1 MCLIRL
7 GGWFGNGTGGT
18 NFLSLH
24 DAARLKGVKFTDEA
38 LPRDG
43 FIMSNGLRHHYVDWG
58 DSDNPTVVLL
68 HGFAQTCHSWDF
80 TSLGLCDR
88 FRVLALDLRG
98 HGDSQWASDADYSY
112 NAILEDLH
120 CVVETLG
127 IRTFALM
134 GNSLGGRIALLH
146 ASECPE
152 LVKGLVI
159 VDAAPEHLIVG
170 SARVRRFAEQV
181 DMLCSLEDFVDRVC
195 TYNKRRSADQ
205 VRSSLIH
212 NVKKL
217 QNGKWTWKY
226 DVKMRS
232 SGFNYWQEPGLPDR
246 LWQAVEK
253 IQCPTLVVR
262 GGGSN
267 VVSASVAKE
276 MGRRMADCR
285 VATVENAGHLVVGD
299 NPAEFQ
305 SVVEPFFNDLF

>member
-1 MCLIRL
+1 MELEES
-7 GGWFGNGTGGT
+7 NT
-18 NFLSLH
+18 LSLH
-24 DAARLKGVKFTDEA
+24 DAARLKGVKFADET
-38 LPRDG
+38 LPRDR
-43 FIMSNGLRHHYVDWG
+43 FIMSNGLRYHYVDWG
-58 DSDNPTVVLL
+58 EINNPIVVLL

-80 TSLGLCDR
+80 ASLGLCDR

-98 HGDSQWASDADYSY
+98 HGDSQWAPDADYSY

-120 CVVETLG
+120 CVLETLG

-134 GNSLGGRIALLH
+134 GNSLGGRIALLY
-146 ASECPE
+146 AAESPE

-159 VDAAPEHLIVG
+159 VDAAPEHLTAG

-181 DMLCSLEDFVDRVC
+181 DMMCSLEGFVDRVLM
-195 TYNKRRSADQ
+195 YNNRRSVEQ

-217 QNGKWTWKY
+217 RNGKWTWKY

-232 SGFNYWQEPGLPDR
+232 PEFNYWQEPDLPDR

-253 IQCPTLVVR
+253 VECPTLVVR
-262 GGGSN
+262 GSNSN
-267 VVSASVAKE
+267 VVSASVAEE

-285 VATVENAGHLVVGD
+285 VVTVENAGHLVVGD

-305 SVVEPFFNDLF
+305 SVVEPFFNELF

>member
-1 MCLIRL
+1 MEL
-7 GGWFGNGTGGT
+7 GES

-24 DAARLKGVKFTDEA
+24 DSARLNGVKFANET
-38 LPRDG
+38 LPRDR
-43 FIMSNGLRHHYVDWG
+43 FIMSNGLRYHYLDWG
-58 DSDNPTVVLL
+58 NVDNPIIVLL

-80 TSLGLCDR
+80 VSLGLCDR

-98 HGDSQWASDADYSY
+98 HGDTQWASDADYSY

-127 IRTFALM
+127 IRKFALM
-134 GNSLGGRIALLH
+134 GNSLGGRIAILY
-146 ASECPE
+146 AAESPE
-152 LVKGLVI
+152 LVEGLVS
-159 VDAAPEHLIVG
+159 VDAAPEHLTTG
-170 SARVRRFAEQV
+170 SARVRRFAGQV
-181 DMLCSLEDFVDRVC
+181 DMLPSLEDFVDRVHM
-195 TYNKRRSADQ
+195 YNNRRSVEQ

-232 SGFNYWQEPGLPDR
+232 SGFNYWQEPDLPDR

-253 IQCPTLVVR
+253 VECLSMLVR
-262 GGGSN
+262 GGSSN
-267 VVSASVAKE
+267 VVSASVAEE

-285 VATVENAGHLVVGD
+285 VVTVQNAGHLVVGD
-299 NPAEFQ
+299 SPTDFQ